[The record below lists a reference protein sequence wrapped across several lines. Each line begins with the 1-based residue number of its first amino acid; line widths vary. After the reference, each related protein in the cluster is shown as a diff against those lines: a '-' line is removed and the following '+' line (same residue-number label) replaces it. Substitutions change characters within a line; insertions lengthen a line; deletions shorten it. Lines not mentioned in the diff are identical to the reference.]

1 MQSKGIVVAY
11 IAFIGLPILALL
23 AILDAGHHLT
33 APVAVSGLWDLQA
46 DWRPWTSA
54 PCTVWTESAGK
65 QVLEVSQSGEY
76 LDLAIDQLR
85 GSGTLEPG
93 RVTATVSRVMKPNIC
108 QSGEVSVSMQASL
121 ESDSADVMNGTLWL
135 NGCASC
141 MAVPFRAVHRK
152 ETKGG
157 AEL

>member
-11 IAFIGLPILALL
+11 IAFIGIPILALI

-33 APVAVSGLWDLQA
+33 APVAVSGLWDVQA

-65 QVLEVSQSGEY
+65 PVLEVSQSGKY
-76 LDLAIDQLR
+76 LDLTIDQLR
-85 GSGTLEPG
+85 GSGTLETS
-93 RVTATVSRVMKPNIC
+93 RLTATMSRAVKPILC
-108 QSGEVSVSMQASL
+108 QSGEVSVSVQASF
-121 ESDSADVMNGTLWL
+121 ESDAAEVMNGTLRL

-152 ETKGG
+152 ETRGG
-157 AEL
+157 SEL